1 MNYRQHC
8 VIADIEDVDFREP
21 KKTGD
26 MSLREGVAW
35 FAGFLTLVGLGV
47 VVSL

>member
-8 VIADIEDVDFREP
+8 NIEDVDFREP

-26 MSLREGVAW
+26 MSLWEGVAW
-35 FAGFLTLVGLGV
+35 FTGFLTLVGLGV
-47 VVSL
+47 AVSL